1 MGAAAAAQEAAEGG
15 GGGGGGR
22 SVIRAIGYEEVP
34 SLSEDG
40 GVAVRAKVLEEAVV

>member
-1 MGAAAAAQEAAEGG
+1 MGAAAAAQEAAEG

-40 GVAVRAKVLEEAVV
+40 EVAVRAKVLEEAVV

>member
-1 MGAAAAAQEAAEGG
+1 MGAAAAQEAAEGG

-40 GVAVRAKVLEEAVV
+40 EVAVRAKVLEEAVV